1 MGPRRTGNI
10 VHGSFA
16 GLAKLSGQD
25 EESGLILKLE
35 KRETERNQRYWQA
48 ADFGEANM
56 QETRRGFVWD
66 LATMAGVL
74 VVCNGV
80 ALGQTPG
87 KTTFPKPPTPGD
99 PQEKNKTAD
108 ASDVKA
114 MKQAVAIRN
123 EKEFRAGVERL
134 YQLSGELREEM
145 QKTTTTNVLSVR
157 MYKKTEE
164 IEKLAKKLKN
174 LARGS

>member
-1 MGPRRTGNI
+1 
-10 VHGSFA
+10 
-16 GLAKLSGQD
+16 
-25 EESGLILKLE
+25 
-35 KRETERNQRYWQA
+35 
-48 ADFGEANM
+48 M

-87 KTTFPKPPTPGD
+87 KPTFPKPPTPGD

-108 ASDVKA
+108 ASDLKA
-114 MKQAVAIRN
+114 MKRAAMVRN
-123 EKEFRAGVERL
+123 EKEFRVGVERL
-134 YQLSGELREEM
+134 YQLSDDLRKEM
-145 QKTTTTNVLSVR
+145 QKTTTNVLSVQ

-174 LARGS
+174 WARGS

>member
-1 MGPRRTGNI
+1 
-10 VHGSFA
+10 
-16 GLAKLSGQD
+16 
-25 EESGLILKLE
+25 
-35 KRETERNQRYWQA
+35 
-48 ADFGEANM
+48 M

-87 KTTFPKPPTPGD
+87 KPTFPKPPTPGD

-108 ASDVKA
+108 ASDLKA
-114 MKQAVAIRN
+114 MKRAAMVRN
-123 EKEFRAGVERL
+123 EKDFRVGVERL
-134 YQLSGELREEM
+134 YQLSDDLRKEM
-145 QKTTTTNVLSVR
+145 QKTTTTNVLSVQ

>member
-1 MGPRRTGNI
+1 
-10 VHGSFA
+10 
-16 GLAKLSGQD
+16 
-25 EESGLILKLE
+25 
-35 KRETERNQRYWQA
+35 
-48 ADFGEANM
+48 M

-87 KTTFPKPPTPGD
+87 KPTFPKPPTPGD

-108 ASDVKA
+108 ASDLKA
-114 MKQAVAIRN
+114 MKRAAMVRN
-123 EKEFRAGVERL
+123 EKEFRVGVERL
-134 YQLSGELREEM
+134 YQLSDDLRKEM
-145 QKTTTTNVLSVR
+145 QKTTTNVLSVQ